1 MASKTY
7 YYACVSSASSNL
19 ARQVEAFHQDG
30 ADDHDIITET
40 KSDKD
45 TECSKYNAMKQHMLR
60 SGDTLVVMSLDALG
74 HNKRIIKDELDY
86 YRKNNIRVRVLNI
99 PTSNFQPKDG
109 QEWIV
114 EMMNRLIIEMLTSQ
128 LEQERLIKR
137 QHQAE
142 GIAIAKAK
150 GKYKGRL
157 DSWKSH
163 SEESVKIAHELI
175 PDLSEAA
182 EDMIRSH
189 MWPVAGSAPRSN
201 EAMLLCIADKYASM
215 ADWKQWLTKHKFASH
230 IKDQLEP
237 GQA

>member
-150 GKYKGRL
+150 GNSLYSDFISRKITKTEMAVML
-157 DSWKSH
+157 DLTRPTLDK
-163 SEESVKIAHELI
+163 
-175 PDLSEAA
+175 
-182 EDMIRSH
+182 
-189 MWPVAGSAPRSN
+189 
-201 EAMLLCIADKYASM
+201 LLKKRGLLMRDENGKAIYVPI
-215 ADWKQWLTKHKFASH
+215 TK
-230 IKDQLEP
+230 
-237 GQA
+237 

>member
-1 MASKTY
+1 MDW
-7 YYACVSSASSNL
+7 L
-19 ARQVEAFHQDG
+19 EGID
-30 ADDHDIITET
+30 
-40 KSDKD
+40 
-45 TECSKYNAMKQHMLR
+45 
-60 SGDTLVVMSLDALG
+60 VVGLIMQYG
-74 HNKRIIKDELDY
+74 RN
-86 YRKNNIRVRVLNI
+86 VLNSEI
-99 PTSNFQPKDG
+99 FKRAAERKHHLHGTVLDHTINVCVVSIWLCHQLKSRGIDVKEKDLIQAALCHDLG
-109 QEWIV
+109 MVDQE
-114 EMMNRLIIEMLTSQ
+114 
-128 LEQERLIKR
+128 
-137 QHQAE
+137 
-142 GIAIAKAK
+142 

-201 EAMLLCIADKYASM
+201 EAMMLCIADKYASM

-230 IKDQLEP
+230 IKDQLEL

>member
-150 GKYKGRL
+150 GKYKGRQPKQIDETLFRSLYSDFISRKITKTEMAVML
-157 DSWKSH
+157 DLTRPTLDK
-163 SEESVKIAHELI
+163 
-175 PDLSEAA
+175 
-182 EDMIRSH
+182 
-189 MWPVAGSAPRSN
+189 
-201 EAMLLCIADKYASM
+201 LLKKRGLLMRDENGKAIYVPI
-215 ADWKQWLTKHKFASH
+215 TK
-230 IKDQLEP
+230 
-237 GQA
+237 